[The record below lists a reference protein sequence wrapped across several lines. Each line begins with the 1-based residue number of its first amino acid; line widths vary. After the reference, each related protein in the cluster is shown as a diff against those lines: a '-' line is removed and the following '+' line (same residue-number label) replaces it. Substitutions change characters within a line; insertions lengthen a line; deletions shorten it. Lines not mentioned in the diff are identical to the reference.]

1 MWKVVWNY
9 RGRHG
14 GEKMFAKNYA
24 AQSFANVMIRK
35 DGITKVGVKFAGK
48 EAA

>member
-1 MWKVVWNY
+1 MWKVIWNY

-35 DGITKVGVKFAGK
+35 GGITKVEVKFAG
-48 EAA
+48 EEF

>member
-14 GEKMFAKNYA
+14 GEKVFTKNYA
-24 AQSFANVMIRK
+24 AQSFAHVMIRK
-35 DGITKVGVKFAGK
+35 GGITKVEVKFAG
-48 EAA
+48 EES